1 MLKET
6 LKKEYEQAID
16 DFSIEFI
23 EFIEP
28 QLISIAQSGERSAWV
43 NVNKNDKLKEKMGII
58 KSERFANNIK
68 ELLGVK
74 VKTEERE
81 FNSLIGEAM
90 NLKGWTNTIL
100 ILEF

>member
-6 LKKEYEQAID
+6 LKKEYEKAVD
-16 DFSIEFI
+16 NFSIKFV

-28 QLISIAQSGERSAWV
+28 QLISIAQSGERHAWV
-43 NVNKNDKLKEKMGII
+43 NINKDEKLKEKIGII
-58 KSERFANNIK
+58 KSERFASNIK
-68 ELLGVK
+68 ELLGVE
-74 VKTEERE
+74 VRIEERE